1 MCKMTFHV
9 TSARKVLAS
18 VTKLNESGTIVHL
31 EKGNNYLESPL
42 GQRAHL
48 QRKNGLYVLDVVYIC
63 GETTEKGE
71 VIIDSGAADHVMPKD
86 MLESIEMKPKSPTT
100 SFVTAGGKPLDY
112 YGRKEITSVP
122 VEFWDEAAAA
132 PFQRRD

>member
-18 VTKLNESGTIVHL
+18 VTKLDESGTIVHL

-48 QRKNGLYVLDVVYIC
+48 KRKNGLYVLEVFYVG
-63 GETTEKGE
+63 GETTERGE

-86 MLESIEMKPKSPTT
+86 MLEAIEMKPKSPTA
-100 SFVTAGGKPLDY
+100 SFITAGGKPLEY
-112 YGRKEITSVP
+112 YGRKEITFVP
-122 VEFWDEAAAA
+122 VEFWEEMSAA